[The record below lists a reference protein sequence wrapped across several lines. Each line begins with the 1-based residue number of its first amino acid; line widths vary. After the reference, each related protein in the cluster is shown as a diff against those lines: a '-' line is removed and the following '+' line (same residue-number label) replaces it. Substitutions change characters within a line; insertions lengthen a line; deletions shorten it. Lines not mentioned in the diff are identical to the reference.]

1 MLSQFIGK
9 EWYDH
14 AFGITLLSLVKKNL
28 KVVIVLAKW
37 LNLRVAETD
46 NCQLFYNHSATQ
58 IVA

>member
-1 MLSQFIGK
+1 MLSQFICK

-14 AFGITLLSLVKKNL
+14 AFWIKPLSLVKKNL

-46 NCQLFYNHSATQ
+46 NCQLLYNQSATQ
-58 IVA
+58 IVT